1 MKEGAASNFYF
12 IEPMMAL
19 RAGDLPIG
27 NWIYE
32 LKFDG
37 YRALAF
43 KADKDVRLVS
53 RNRTNFNKDYP
64 QLVDSLRLLT
74 ANKVTIDGEITAL
87 DENGKS
93 SFQLLQSYGTGKQ
106 IPLVYQAFDLLFL
119 DGTDLRPRP
128 LIERLNA
135 AKTKPS
141 TRRCRD
147 RSSDS
152 STTFRPVYSVRLTTR
167 LRLLISNRP
176 IAEAH

>member
-1 MKEGAASNFYF
+1 MKQGAASNFFF
-12 IEPMMAL
+12 IEPMMSL

-64 QLVDSLRLLT
+64 QLVDSLKLLT

-106 IPLVYQAFDLLFL
+106 I
-119 DGTDLRPRP
+119 
-128 LIERLNA
+128 
-135 AKTKPS
+135 
-141 TRRCRD
+141 
-147 RSSDS
+147 RSSIKLSICS
-152 STTFRPVYSVRLTTR
+152 S
-167 LRLLISNRP
+167 
-176 IAEAH
+176 